1 MAKKTLDSVFLHY
14 GIQSDDMQIIEQ
26 AWATTSATSRAVT
39 SPTRTNN
46 TKTSHPC
53 EPRQYCA

>member
-39 SPTRTNN
+39 PPTRTNN
-46 TKTSHPC
+46 T
-53 EPRQYCA
+53 